1 MTKKNLK
8 QILVACVVIIG
19 TLGSMSLIL
28 SPKIVGADDGLL
40 VSEKPMINVNV
51 PVYNSHGSMS
61 ITGTAVIECAPDQL
75 TIILRIKA
83 ESPNSIKE
91 ATDQVA
97 TMLNNLII
105 SLQKLGISKDD
116 IESTSYSITPK
127 YDPEYDEN
135 GHYVRDV
142 FRYYEVVNTVK
153 IKIKDFDKAGKV
165 IDAAADAGA
174 LVDNINFELSDEK
187 RNELKIQV
195 MTKAAEDAKLKA
207 DAVITALG
215 EELGH
220 VTSVNLNDYY
230 YQPYNYWDRSVCG
243 FSLDES
249 KVVPPTSILPTD
261 LTISANVNV
270 VFDIV

>member
-1 MTKKNLK
+1 MNKKNLRK
-8 QILVACVVIIG
+8 ILVACIIVIS

-28 SPKIVGADDGLL
+28 NPRVVGADEGLV
-40 VSEKPMINVNV
+40 VSEKPIINISE
-51 PVYNSHGSMS
+51 PKPHGTMS
-61 ITGTAVIECAPDQL
+61 VTGTAVIECAPDQL

-83 ESPNSIKE
+83 ESPSSVKE

-97 TMLNNLII
+97 IMLDKLID
-105 SLQKLGISKDD
+105 SLQQLGISKDD
-116 IESTSYSITPK
+116 IETTSYNINQK
-127 YDPEYDEN
+127 CDREYDEHGN
-135 GHYVRDV
+135 YIGDI
-142 FRYYEVVNTVK
+142 FKCYEVVNTVK

-174 LVDNINFELSDEK
+174 LVDNINFELSNEK

-195 MTKAAEDAKLKA
+195 MAKAAEDAKLKA
-207 DAVITALG
+207 EAVIAALG

-230 YQPYNYWDRSVCG
+230 YQPYNYWDRSNYAIS
-243 FSLDES
+243 FEES
-249 KVVPPTSILPTD
+249 QIVPPTSILPTD